1 VTQKESNALEWNV
14 QQVEFIFPYF
24 VIQVL
29 RKMRQLFTCTRV
41 QLELNGLHIDA
52 AHHAMPRDG
61 RFYVCVNAHTHKIR
75 SFNDPKR
82 RERRAIFKR
91 VRHKWDTHTRTT
103 ALCKTH
109 SEKLVIL
116 LDWYSNNEKRSYIY
130 RPVALRRIDFFYSAP
145 HKEMFHSKII
155 FLHIRQGKCVCLLL
169 DTQQCYSSHTHSRTK
184 LWFCYLLG

>member
-1 VTQKESNALEWNV
+1 MQHIMQCRAMGVFMYAWTHTRIKYSLLMIPNA
-14 QQVEFIFPYF
+14 
-24 VIQVL
+24 
-29 RKMRQLFTCTRV
+29 
-41 QLELNGLHIDA
+41 
-52 AHHAMPRDG
+52 
-61 RFYVCVNAHTHKIR
+61 
-75 SFNDPKR
+75 
-82 RERRAIFKR
+82 ERRAIFKR

-184 LWFCYLLG
+184 LWFCYLLGWGF